1 VSLAMICHSARK
13 DDDTVGIEFT
23 QKPMV
28 DETAIDDKD
37 KKVFV
42 YPLSSL

>member
-1 VSLAMICHSARK
+1 MICHSARK

-23 QKPMV
+23 HKP
-28 DETAIDDKD
+28 AIDEDASDDED
-37 KKVFV
+37 KKIFV